1 MKFSGS
7 IPLRKIQEELID
19 NIRIG
24 DYRVIYQVDLE
35 NKIIVFIT
43 YDTEKIF
50 TVRSLDNELI
60 TVIRPPVVKSTKAR
74 TRESGKV

>member
-50 TVRSLDNELI
+50 TVSSLDNELI